1 MQISKKIWLTI
12 ILAIISTV
20 IGGILLDLLTPLNI
34 PGIIWKAITWFMHFF
49 LIKIHLPVWS
59 IILLMLTIP
68 FLIGL
73 FILLF
78 RNNSFE
84 NYLSDTF
91 FEVLWEWRYTR
102 GKIYNEK
109 IIARCP
115 KCKTILKMVSESE
128 PPFGYIT
135 NLVCNHCE
143 FHKKFTFEPHELLD
157 QVKKEIDRKIF
168 TGEYK
173 KKSNKHKEFYYG

>member
-1 MQISKKIWLTI
+1 MKISKKIWLT
-12 ILAIISTV
+12 IISTV

-34 PGIIWKAITWFMHFF
+34 PGIIWKAITWFMYFF

-78 RNNSFE
+78 RNNSVG

-91 FEVLWEWRYTR
+91 FGVLWNWRYIG
-102 GKIYNEK
+102 GKIYDEK

-115 KCKTILKMVSESE
+115 HCKTILKPVQGEETSY
-128 PPFGYIT
+128 PFRDIT
-135 NLVCNHCE
+135 TLVCTHCE
-143 FHKKFTFEPHELLD
+143 FHKKFDFDFHELRNRI
-157 QVKKEIDRKIF
+157 KKEIDRKII
-168 TGEYK
+168 TEEYK
-173 KKSNKHKEFYYG
+173 KIVQQAD

>member
-1 MQISKKIWLTI
+1 MKISKKIWLT
-12 ILAIISTV
+12 IISTV

-34 PGIIWKAITWFMHFF
+34 PVIIWKAITWFMHFF
-49 LIKIHLPVWS
+49 LFKIHLPVWS

-84 NYLSDTF
+84 KYLSDTF
-91 FEVLWEWRYTR
+91 FEVLWEWRYSR
-102 GKIYNEK
+102 RKIDNKK

-115 KCKTILKMVSESE
+115 KCKTILKTISEPE

-135 NLVCNHCE
+135 NLVCTHCG

-173 KKSNKHKEFYYG
+173 KMYNKHKELDYR